1 MAPDRADDPEAE
13 RAIQEW
19 AETIRGETLADT
31 IESSQTV
38 PANGAREVKTGSVTI
53 QVWIATTE

>member
-1 MAPDRADDPEAE
+1 METRPPPAQTESEPQPPRANGNKQTQKLP
-13 RAIQEW
+13 
-19 AETIRGETLADT
+19 
-31 IESSQTV
+31 SSQTV